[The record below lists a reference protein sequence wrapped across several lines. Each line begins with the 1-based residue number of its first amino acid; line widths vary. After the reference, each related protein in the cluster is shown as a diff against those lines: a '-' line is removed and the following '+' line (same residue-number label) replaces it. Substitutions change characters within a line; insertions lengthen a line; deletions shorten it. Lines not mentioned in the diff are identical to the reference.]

1 MTKSTRRGM
10 VIIGVIVAGL
20 MLIGFMARS
29 ARRPARG
36 SVVEMYIGG
45 DIPEWLGDESLTD
58 ILGSKRLILRDFL
71 EAIHRARDDERI
83 NGLLVTIDAPAL
95 GFARL
100 QEVRDAVLRF
110 RESGKW
116 ATAYMETAGE
126 FSPGNAA
133 YYLASAF
140 SSIWLAPPGDIN
152 LTGLRAEVT
161 FVRGA
166 LDKLKI
172 VPDMDHIGEY
182 KNAMNFFTHKE
193 MTPEHREAVDTLIE
207 AYDRQMRRGIAAGRG
222 MDEEEVTVLIDRGP
236 FLGPQ
241 ALELNL
247 VDRLGYRD
255 ELEAH
260 LEEENGGELPL
271 IPLRRYLKGG
281 RYYDRGPKVALIY
294 GVGSVLR
301 GENDYNPLT
310 GEMVMGSDTIAR
322 AFKEAREDP
331 SIEAIVFR
339 LDCPGGSYVASDL
352 IWREVTLTTAVKPV
366 VVSMGNLAGSGG
378 YFVAMAAHRIVAEP
392 GTITASIGVLAG
404 KFVTTGLWSSLGI
417 TTEAVQRGRHATF
430 FSREAVYSPEEREIF
445 RGWLERIY
453 NDFVGKVAD
462 GRGMTFDEVHAVA
475 QGRIWAGEDALEH
488 GLVDELGGLETAV
501 RAALELAGA
510 DPEGR
515 ARLVVIPK
523 PKSWLQKL
531 RRRDERAALLVDRLR
546 VEIERILD
554 GGGVVGPERVLEMPF
569 IPVVN

>member
-1 MTKSTRRGM
+1 L
-10 VIIGVIVAGL
+10 VIISIIVVGL
-20 MLIGFMARS
+20 MVIGFMARG
-29 ARRPARG
+29 ARQPARG

-45 DIPEWLGDESLTD
+45 EIPEWLGDESLSD
-58 ILGSKRLILRDFL
+58 VLGSKRLVLRDYL

-83 NGLLVTIDAPAL
+83 NGLLVTIDAPSL

-100 QEVRDAVLRF
+100 QELRDAVLRF

-126 FSPGNAA
+126 FSPGNGA

-172 VPDMDHIGEY
+172 VPDMDHIGDY
-182 KNAMNFFTHKE
+182 KNAMNFFTHKK
-193 MTPEHREAVDTLIE
+193 MTPEHREAIDTLIE
-207 AYDRQMRRGIAAGRG
+207 AYYRQMRSGIAAGRG
-222 MDEEEVTVLIDRGP
+222 IDEQEVAALIDRGP
-236 FLGPQ
+236 FLAPQ
-241 ALELNL
+241 ALDLNL

-255 ELEAH
+255 QLESH
-260 LEEENGGELPL
+260 LEEENGGQLPL

-301 GENDYNPLT
+301 GENDYNPIT
-310 GEMVMGSDTIAR
+310 GQTVMGSDTIVR

-339 LDCPGGSYVASDL
+339 LDCPGGSYVASDV
-352 IWREVTLTTAVKPV
+352 IWREVNLTTAVKPV
-366 VVSMGNLAGSGG
+366 IVSMGNVAGSGG

-392 GTITASIGVLAG
+392 GTITASIGVLSG
-404 KFVTTGLWSSLGI
+404 KFITTELWSSLGI
-417 TTEAVQRGRHATF
+417 TSDAVQRGRHATF
-430 FSREAVYSPEEREIF
+430 FSRDVVYSPEEREIF

-453 NDFVGKVAD
+453 NDFVGKAAE
-462 GRGMTFDEVHAVA
+462 GRGMTFEEVHAVA
-475 QGRIWAGEDALEH
+475 QGRIWSGEDALEH
-488 GLVDELGGLETAV
+488 GLVDELGGLQTAI
-501 RAALELAGA
+501 RAALDLAGA
-510 DPEGR
+510 DPDGR

-531 RRRDERAALLVDRLR
+531 RERDERAVVLVDRLR

-554 GGGVVGPERVLEMPF
+554 GEAVSGPERVLEMAF

>member
-10 VIIGVIVAGL
+10 VIIGVIVVAL
-20 MLIGFMARS
+20 MLIGFMARG
-29 ARRPARG
+29 ARQPARG
-36 SVVEMYIGG
+36 SVVEMHIEGE
-45 DIPEWLGDESLTD
+45 IPEWLGDESLSD
-58 ILGSKRLILRDFL
+58 LLGSKRLILRDYL

-100 QEVRDAVLRF
+100 QEVRDAILRF

-126 FSPGNAA
+126 FSPGNSA

-182 KNAMNFFTHKE
+182 KNAMNFFTHKK
-193 MTPEHREAVDTLIE
+193 MTTEHREAVDALLE
-207 AYDRQMRRGIAAGRG
+207 AYHRQMKSGIAAARG
-222 MDEEEVTVLIDRGP
+222 MDDQEVANLIDSGP

-241 ALELNL
+241 ALDRNL

-255 ELEAH
+255 QLEEH
-260 LEEENGGELPL
+260 LKEENGGELPL

-301 GENDYNPLT
+301 GENSYNPIT
-310 GEMVMGSDTIAR
+310 GETVMGSDTIVR

-339 LDCPGGSYVASDL
+339 VDCPGGSYVASDL
-352 IWREVTLTTAVKPV
+352 IWREVTLSTAVKPV
-366 VVSMGNLAGSGG
+366 IVSMGNLAGSGG

-392 GTITASIGVLAG
+392 GTITASIGVLSG
-404 KFVTTGLWSSLGI
+404 KFVTTGLWDSLGI
-417 TTEAVQRGRHATF
+417 TSEAVQRGRHATF
-430 FSREAVYSPEEREIF
+430 YSRDVAYSAEERKIF

-453 NDFVGKVAD
+453 NDFVGKAAD
-462 GRGMTFDEVHAVA
+462 GRGMTFEEVDAVA

-488 GLVDELGGLETAV
+488 GLVDELGGLQTAI
-501 RAALELAGA
+501 RGALELAGA
-510 DPEGR
+510 DPDGR

-531 RRRDERAALLVDRLR
+531 RERDETAAVLVERLR
-546 VEIERILD
+546 VEMERFLD
-554 GGGVVGPERVLEMPF
+554 GDVVRGPERVLEMPF
-569 IPVVN
+569 IPVVH